1 MEKKKIITGRNP
13 VIEYLN
19 SITDGSGMELHLS
32 SSAHGKIIVEIQ
44 HICRRKKVKIISED
58 KNFFKDTSSA
68 STHQG
73 VSLYIPVAKKEIEPS
88 EILKK
93 VAEEKGTVILLD
105 QITDPHNLGSII
117 RSAEALGC
125 GAVIIP
131 KNNSAEVNETVHKT
145 SAGATAHIEIITIVN
160 VAQFLEELKDLGFWI
175 IGTSDHGTIPITELA
190 DVHPSCIIIGS
201 EGKGMR
207 RLTEEKCDYIVSIP
221 LKGKVSSLNA
231 SVAAAIVMY
240 EVIKN
245 NKYLQ

>member
-19 SITDGSGMELHLS
+19 TIDDGSGMELHVS
-32 SSAHGKIIVEIQ
+32 SSAHGKIISEIQ
-44 HICRRKKVKIISED
+44 QLCRKKRVKIISED
-58 KNFFKDTSSA
+58 KSFFKDQSSS

-73 VSLYIPVAKKEIEPS
+73 VALHIPPEKKENNPF

-93 VAEEKGTVILLD
+93 AAADKGVVILLD

-125 GAVIIP
+125 AAVILP
-131 KNNSAEVNETVHKT
+131 KNNSAEVNETVIKT

-160 VAQFLEELKDLGFWI
+160 VAQFLEELKEIGFWI
-175 IGTSDHGTIPITELA
+175 VGTSDRGTIAVSELNKVLPA
-190 DVHPSCIIIGS
+190 CIIIGS

-221 LKGKVSSLNA
+221 LKGKLSSLNA

-240 EVIKN
+240 EILKV
-245 NKYLQ
+245 

>member
-1 MEKKKIITGRNP
+1 MEKKKVITGRNP

-19 SITDGSGMELHLS
+19 SIEDGSGIELHLS
-32 SSAHGKIIVEIQ
+32 STAHGRIIAEIQ
-44 HICRRKKVKIISED
+44 QICRRKKVKIVAED
-58 KNFFKDTSSA
+58 KSFFKDLDSS

-73 VSLYIPVAKKEIEPS
+73 VALHISQKKSESDPS

-93 VAEEKGTVILLD
+93 VADAKGTVILLD

-125 GAVIIP
+125 GAVILP
-131 KNNSAEVNETVHKT
+131 KNNSAEVNETVIKT

-160 VAQFLEELKDLGFWI
+160 VSQFLEELKTLGYWI
-175 IGTSDHGTIPITELA
+175 VGTSDHGTIPLTKLGSVQPA
-190 DVHPSCIIIGS
+190 CIIIGS

-240 EVIKN
+240 EILKG
-245 NKYLQ
+245 

>member
-1 MEKKKIITGRNP
+1 MEKKKIISGRNP

-19 SITDGSGMELHLS
+19 SIDDGSGMELHLS
-32 SSAHGKIIVEIQ
+32 SSAHGKIIIEIQ
-44 HICRRKKVKIISED
+44 HICRRKKVKIITED
-58 KNFFKDTSSA
+58 KSFFRDFSSSA
-68 STHQG
+68 THQG
-73 VSLYIPVAKKEIEPS
+73 VALHIPVAKKESDPFEV
-88 EILKK
+88 LKK
-93 VAEEKGTVILLD
+93 TAAEKGTVILLD

-125 GAVIIP
+125 GAVILP
-131 KNNSAEVNETVHKT
+131 KDKSAEVNETVIKT

-160 VAQFLEELKDLGFWI
+160 VAQFLEDLKELGFWI
-175 IGTSDHGTIPITELA
+175 VGTSDHGTIPITGLK
-190 DVHPSCIIIGS
+190 DVHPACIIIGS

-240 EVIKN
+240 EIMKVK
-245 NKYLQ
+245 

>member
-1 MEKKKIITGRNP
+1 MEKKEIIYGRNP

-32 SSAHGKIIVEIQ
+32 STAHGKIIIEIQ
-44 HICRRKKVKIISED
+44 HICRRKKVKIISVD
-58 KNFFKDTSSA
+58 KSFFKDSSSA
-68 STHQG
+68 TTHQG
-73 VSLYIPVAKKEIEPS
+73 VALHIKHQKKDIDPL

-93 VAEEKGTVILLD
+93 VAEEKGSVILLD

-125 GAVIIP
+125 GAVILP
-131 KNNSAEVNETVHKT
+131 KNNSAEVNETVIKT

-160 VAQFLEELKDLGFWI
+160 VAQFLDELKELGFWI
-175 IGTSDHGTIPITELA
+175 IGTSDHGTVSIKKLKE
-190 DVHPSCIIIGS
+190 VHPSCIIIGS

-240 EVIKN
+240 EVMKDTGE
-245 NKYLQ
+245 

>member
-1 MEKKKIITGRNP
+1 MEKKKIISGRNP

-19 SITDGSGMELHLS
+19 SIEDGSGLELHLS
-32 SSAHGKIIVEIQ
+32 STAHGKIIIDIQ
-44 HICRRKKVKIISED
+44 HLCRRKKVKIITED
-58 KNFFKDTSSA
+58 KSFFKDFSSSSA
-68 STHQG
+68 HQG
-73 VSLYIPVAKKEIEPS
+73 VALHIPLSRKESDPFEV
-88 EILKK
+88 LKK
-93 VAEEKGTVILLD
+93 VAESKGTVILLD

-125 GAVIIP
+125 GAVILP
-131 KNNSAEVNETVHKT
+131 KNNSAEVNETVIKT

-160 VAQFLEELKDLGFWI
+160 VSQFLDELKELGFWI
-175 IGTSDHGTIPITELA
+175 VGTSDHGTIQINKLSNF
-190 DVHPSCIIIGS
+190 HPACIIIGS

-240 EVIKN
+240 ELTKDSE
-245 NKYLQ
+245 

>member
-1 MEKKKIITGRNP
+1 MEKKKIISGRNP

-19 SITDGSGMELHLS
+19 SIDDGSGIELHLS
-32 SSAHGKIIVEIQ
+32 SSAHGKIIIDIQ
-44 HICRRKKVKIISED
+44 NLCRRKKVKIITED
-58 KNFFKDTSSA
+58 KSFFKDFSSS

-73 VSLYIPVAKKEIEPS
+73 VALHIPADKKESDPFEV
-88 EILKK
+88 LKK
-93 VAEEKGTVILLD
+93 IAADKGTVILLD

-125 GAVIIP
+125 GAVILP
-131 KNNSAEVNETVHKT
+131 KNNSAEVNETVIKT
-145 SAGATAHIEIITIVN
+145 SAGATAHVEIITIVN
-160 VAQFLEELKDLGFWI
+160 VSQFLDELKELGFWI
-175 IGTSDHGTIPITELA
+175 VGTSDHGTIPITELKKVNPA
-190 DVHPSCIIIGS
+190 CIIIGS

-240 EVIKN
+240 E
-245 NKYLQ
+245 LMR

>member
-19 SITDGSGMELHLS
+19 SITDGNGMELHLS

-44 HICRRKKVKIISED
+44 HICRRKKVKIITED
-58 KNFFKDTSSA
+58 KDFFKDVSS
-68 STHQG
+68 SSVHQG
-73 VSLYIPVAKKEIEPS
+73 VALHIPAAKKDDIDPS

-93 VAEEKGTVILLD
+93 IAEEKGAVILLD

-160 VAQFLEELKDLGFWI
+160 VAQFLDELKELGFWI
-175 IGTSDHGTIPITELA
+175 VGTSDRGTIPITKLN
-190 DVHPSCIIIGS
+190 DIHPACIIIGS

-231 SVAAAIVMY
+231 SVAAAIIMY
-240 EVIKN
+240 EVLKSS
-245 NKYLQ
+245 

>member
-19 SITDGSGMELHLS
+19 SIEDGSGMELHLS
-32 SSAHGKIIVEIQ
+32 STAHGKIVIEIQ
-44 HICRRKKVKIISED
+44 NICRRKRGKIITED
-58 KNFFKDTSSA
+58 KSFFRDLSS
-68 STHQG
+68 SSIHQG
-73 VSLYIPVAKKEIEPS
+73 VALHINLQKKESDPS

-93 VAEEKGTVILLD
+93 VSGAKGSIILLD

-125 GAVIIP
+125 GAVILP
-131 KNNSAEVNETVHKT
+131 KNNSAEVNETVIKT

-160 VAQFLEELKDLGFWI
+160 VAQFLDELKSLGFWI
-175 IGTSDHGTIPITELA
+175 IGTSDHGTLPLTKLGN
-190 DVHPSCIIIGS
+190 VHPACIIIGS

-207 RLTEEKCDYIVSIP
+207 RLTEDKCDYIVSIP

-240 EVIKN
+240 EVLKSS
-245 NKYLQ
+245 

>member
-19 SITDGSGMELHLS
+19 SIEDGSGMELHLS
-32 SSAHGKIIVEIQ
+32 SSAHGKIIIEIQ

-58 KNFFKDTSSA
+58 KAFFKDVSSS

-73 VSLYIPVAKKEIEPS
+73 VALHIPPAKKESDPFEV
-88 EILKK
+88 LKQ
-93 VAEEKGTVILLD
+93 VAADKGTIILLD

-125 GAVIIP
+125 GAVILP
-131 KNNSAEVNETVHKT
+131 KNNSAEVNETVIKT

-160 VAQFLEELKDLGFWI
+160 VAQFLDELKDLGFWI
-175 IGTSDHGTIPITELA
+175 VGTSDHGTIPVTNLK
-190 DVHPSCIIIGS
+190 DVHPACIIIGS

-240 EVIKN
+240 EVLKSS
-245 NKYLQ
+245 

>member
-19 SITDGSGMELHLS
+19 SINDGSGMELHLS
-32 SSAHGKIIVEIQ
+32 STAHGKIVVEIQ
-44 HICRRKKVKIISED
+44 NICRRKKVKIITED
-58 KNFFKDTSSA
+58 KSFFKDFSSS

-73 VSLYIPVAKKEIEPS
+73 VALHINIQINESDPS

-93 VAEEKGTVILLD
+93 IADTGGSVILLD

-125 GAVIIP
+125 DAVILP
-131 KNNSAEVNETVHKT
+131 KNNSAEVNETVIKT

-160 VAQFLEELKDLGFWI
+160 IAQFLDELKELGFWI
-175 IGTSDHGTIPITELA
+175 VGTSDHGIIPVAKLG
-190 DVHPSCIIIGS
+190 DVHPACIVIGS

-240 EVIKN
+240 EVLKR
-245 NKYLQ
+245 

>member
-1 MEKKKIITGRNP
+1 MEKKKIISGRNP

-19 SITDGSGMELHLS
+19 SIDDGSGMELHLS
-32 SSAHGKIIVEIQ
+32 SSAHGKIIIEIQ
-44 HICRRKKVKIISED
+44 HICRRKKVKIITED
-58 KNFFKDTSSA
+58 KTFFKDISSS

-73 VSLYIPVAKKEIEPS
+73 VALHIPAAKKESDPFEV
-88 EILKK
+88 LKK
-93 VAEEKGTVILLD
+93 VASEKGTIILLD

-125 GAVIIP
+125 GAVILP
-131 KNNSAEVNETVHKT
+131 KDKSAEVNETVHKT

-160 VAQFLEELKDLGFWI
+160 VAQFLDELKEFGFWI
-175 IGTSDHGTIPITELA
+175 VGTSDHGTIPVTKLS
-190 DVHPSCIIIGS
+190 DVHPACIIIGS

-240 EVIKN
+240 EILKD
-245 NKYLQ
+245 K